1 MGVTNFENNILTMI
15 NLMKYNSDG
24 GVLIK
29 RINTGSYIYCIIVN
43 HTNGVLKYSVHKTRV
58 NGQAIGTINVNKIS
72 IFGMEYDNSKGSLPD
87 SVTIEIMTFH
97 KELMRRTG
105 NYK

>member
-1 MGVTNFENNILTMI
+1 MGITNFESNILTMI
-15 NLMKYNSDG
+15 HLMKYHSDG
-24 GVLIK
+24 EVLIK
-29 RINTGSYIYCIIVN
+29 RINTGSYIYYIMAN

>member
-15 NLMKYNSDG
+15 HLMKYHSDG

-29 RINTGSYIYCIIVN
+29 RINTGSYIYCIMVN

-58 NGQAIGTINVNKIS
+58 NGQAIGTININKIS